1 VSSHLLSEVAQSVDD
16 IVVISG
22 GALRAS
28 GPLEEVLGGGDRSAT
43 RVRSVETERLAAVL
57 GDNGRIVEH
66 QGADALVVPGA
77 TPDEVGR
84 LAAREG
90 IALRELV
97 ATSRSLEDAFL
108 DLTAEA
114 A

>member
-1 VSSHLLSEVAQSVDD
+1 
-16 IVVISG
+16 
-22 GALRAS
+22 
-28 GPLEEVLGGGDRSAT
+28 
-43 RVRSVETERLAAVL
+43 VRSEDPGRLAAL
-57 GDNGRIVEH
+57 LSGAGRAVEL

-77 TPDEVGR
+77 TPDEVGM

-97 ATSRSLEDAFL
+97 ASGRSLEDAFL